1 MNRASIE
8 ARQAT
13 VPSKP
18 PLPKSLS
25 TIQGYGLAV
34 LSVSLALGGA
44 LLLGRFTFRDV
55 EVPLFL
61 FALAVAAWY
70 GGARGAPLG
79 RLLPLFSFLFLFFEA
94 SCAPFFFL
102 FCFPFLSFFS
112 F

>member
-70 GGARGAPLG
+70 GGAPAVLPGPL
-79 RLLPLFSFLFLFFEA
+79 LSPFIFACCFVEPLPPLSIFCSCLPLFSF
-94 SCAPFFFL
+94 
-102 FCFPFLSFFS
+102 FS
-112 F
+112 